1 MFKSGV
7 LLALQVSM
15 LTFSACPRD
24 GPVCI
29 QGLNPTPTVFQ
40 LEARPRGGSH
50 RCTQPTLGMG
60 LNYANPPWA
69 ILLSQVRMQNANL
82 VLIAPVWKSQAWYP
96 ILLALLVDYPCL
108 LPAQETTILQMH
120 TITLP
125 IRGHEVQLAVW
136 PISGDLA
143 KRDSFSKE
151 ATSLLMASWRS
162 KSQSSYNSLFH
173 KWECWCN
180 ERNRDPIHGPVT
192 DVINFLAEQY
202 EAGYSYRS
210 LNSYRSA
217 ISSAHQKVDGHLVE
231 QHPMVARVLKGAFNG
246 RPPKLRYTST
256 WKVSQVVAWL
266 DQQDNSRAKLLQR
279 FHDFLH
285 NKKHK
290 PWSVN
295 R

>member
-180 ERNRDPIHGPVT
+180 E
-192 DVINFLAEQY
+192 
-202 EAGYSYRS
+202 
-210 LNSYRSA
+210 LNYANPPWA
-217 ISSAHQKVDGHLVE
+217 IL
-231 QHPMVARVLKGAFNG
+231 L
-246 RPPKLRYTST
+246 
-256 WKVSQVVAWL
+256 SQVRMQNANLVLIAPCMEVPSIIQYPIL
-266 DQQDNSRAKLLQR
+266 QCSCILVDYRLCLLPAPTETTDGSWVETQMHTITIPIR
-279 FHDFLH
+279 GHEGEH
-285 NKKHK
+285 
-290 PWSVN
+290 
-295 R
+295 